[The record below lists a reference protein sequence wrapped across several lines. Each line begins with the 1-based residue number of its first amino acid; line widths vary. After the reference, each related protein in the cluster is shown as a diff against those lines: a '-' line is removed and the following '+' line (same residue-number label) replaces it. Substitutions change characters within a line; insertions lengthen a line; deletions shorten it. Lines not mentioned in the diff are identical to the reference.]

1 MNKTKSNVIELYSY
15 IRIYSEILK
24 LTEKISLT
32 EEAKI
37 YILKDIKKLENNILQ
52 IYDVTND

>member
-37 YILKDIKKLENNILQ
+37 YILKDIKKLENNILK
-52 IYDVTND
+52 IYNITND

>member
-1 MNKTKSNVIELYSY
+1 MNKTKSNVIELYSDK
-15 IRIYSEILK
+15 RIYSEILK

-37 YILKDIKKLENNILQ
+37 YILKDIKKLENNILTDLQ
-52 IYDVTND
+52 YNK